1 MSSIP
6 KEFSDPFFK
15 RLFLLAEIDKF
26 TVAEKKQ
33 YLQSLK
39 NMGDYDNIINTAV
52 EEAHAAGKAEGIE
65 QGMAEGIAQGMAQG
79 MAQGIEQGC
88 RQANLQSAKNFKALG
103 VAVDVIAQAT
113 GLSVEEIESL

>member
-1 MSSIP
+1 
-6 KEFSDPFFK
+6 
-15 RLFLLAEIDKF
+15 
-26 TVAEKKQ
+26 
-33 YLQSLK
+33 
-39 NMGDYDNIINTAV
+39 MGDFDNIINTAV

-79 MAQGIEQGC
+79 MAEGMAQGIEQGS

-113 GLSVEEIESL
+113 GLSVEEVEGL